1 MMKGIAK
8 EVIPFLFLNESYC
21 INNNVMRSIDEVE
34 KRLNAIAGFKTIESL
49 EAMIPETECTDEKEE
64 SIDDWIRINIGEE
77 YLNIDRKF
85 E

>member
-1 MMKGIAK
+1 MKGIAK

-34 KRLNAIAGFKTIESL
+34 KRLNAIAGFQSIASL
-49 EAMIPETECTDEKEE
+49 EAQIPETDYTDEKEE
-64 SIDDWIRINIGEE
+64 SIEEWIRINIGEE
-77 YLNIDRKF
+77 YLNRKF